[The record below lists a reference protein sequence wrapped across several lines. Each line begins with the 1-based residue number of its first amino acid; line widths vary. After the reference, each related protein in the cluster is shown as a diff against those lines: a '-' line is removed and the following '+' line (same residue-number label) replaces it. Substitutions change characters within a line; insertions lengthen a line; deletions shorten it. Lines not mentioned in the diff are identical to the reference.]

1 MAGQKP
7 PTSAQIRTLVENVDR
22 QCREGREARQY
33 ATEETGETDCRF
45 SEPGRLS
52 EADRRKDKQRRT
64 QLSRPHAKQP
74 CPPRYGN

>member
-33 ATEETGETDCRF
+33 ATGETDRRLA
-45 SEPGRLS
+45 EPGRLS

-64 QLSRPHAKQP
+64 QLS
-74 CPPRYGN
+74 